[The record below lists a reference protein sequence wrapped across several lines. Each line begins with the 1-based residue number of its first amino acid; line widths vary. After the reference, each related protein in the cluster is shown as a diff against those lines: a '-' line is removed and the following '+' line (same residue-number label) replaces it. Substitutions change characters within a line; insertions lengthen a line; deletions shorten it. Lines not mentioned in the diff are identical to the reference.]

1 MALQPPLKELNIGLA
16 EDGFY
21 KGFNNVVALASKII
35 IALIVLW
42 CFIQSEAAGKL
53 LGDSKNWSL
62 NNLNYYYTYAVAF
75 YVIVC
80 LVIAI
85 YPKWG
90 KTKLGTADGEPEF
103 SNFSWFSMMFGIG
116 IGMLGYTTGEPMWHM
131 GDNPEI
137 RMSALLVKDAF
148 ATAGITLLL
157 KLNRRF
163 QRFMIMYFYTGAL
176 GHGLATH

>member
-16 EDGFY
+16 EGGFY

-42 CFIQSEAAGKL
+42 CFIQPEAAGKL
-53 LGDSKNWSL
+53 LGDLKNWSF

-103 SNFSWFSMMFGIG
+103 SNFSWFSMMFGAGIG
-116 IGMLGYTTGEPMWHM
+116 IGMLGYERANLCGTWVITQ
-131 GDNPEI
+131 
-137 RMSALLVKDAF
+137 KF
-148 ATAGITLLL
+148 A
-157 KLNRRF
+157 
-163 QRFMIMYFYTGAL
+163 
-176 GHGLATH
+176 